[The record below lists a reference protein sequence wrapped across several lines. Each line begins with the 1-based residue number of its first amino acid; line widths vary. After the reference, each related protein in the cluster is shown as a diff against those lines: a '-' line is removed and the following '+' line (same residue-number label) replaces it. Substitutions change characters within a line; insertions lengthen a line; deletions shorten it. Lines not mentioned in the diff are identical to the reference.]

1 MTGSS
6 HGGHSSVGA
15 GSGGAVAGSSDGT
28 GTGHSTGAG
37 HGTGTGHGAGAGTGT
52 GAGHGAGTGHGA
64 GRTVRVVV
72 ADDQPLVRAGLTTML
87 GTEPDITVVGQASDG
102 TTAVEL
108 ARALRPDVVCMDI
121 RMPGTDGITATRAL
135 CGPDVEDPVPVLVL
149 TTFDVDEY
157 LFGALEAG
165 ASGFLLKDAEPQT
178 LIDAVRSVA
187 AGQGMLANALTKR
200 VLREVVTRRRTQPVT
215 AARATELLT
224 PRELDIL
231 LLLAQGM
238 SNEEIAGAL
247 VLEVSTI
254 KSHLARAMPKLGVR
268 SRLQAV
274 VWAYQNG
281 IVELSG

>member
-1 MTGSS
+1 MTDPTTD
-6 HGGHSSVGA
+6 A
-15 GSGGAVAGSSDGT
+15 APET
-28 GTGHSTGAG
+28 I
-37 HGTGTGHGAGAGTGT
+37 
-52 GAGHGAGTGHGA
+52 
-64 GRTVRVVV
+64 RVVV
-72 ADDQPLVRAGLTTML
+72 ADDQPLVRAGLATML
-87 GTEPDITVVGQASDG
+87 GTEPGITVVGQASDG
-102 TTAVEL
+102 VTAVEL
-108 ARALRPDVVCMDI
+108 ALALRPDVVCMDI
-121 RMPGTDGITATRAL
+121 RMPRKDGIAATQEL
-135 CGPDVEDPVPVLVL
+135 CGPDVEDPVPVLIL

-165 ASGFLLKDAEPQT
+165 ASGFLLKDAEPET
-178 LIDAVRSVA
+178 LIDAVRTVA

-200 VLREVVTRRRTQPVT
+200 VLREVVTRRRTRPVT
-215 AARATELLT
+215 AGRATELLT

-238 SNEEIAGAL
+238 SNEEIAGTL

-281 IVELSG
+281 VVELGG